1 MAIFGK
7 DGPQRNDVRAAAV
20 PVEAALSIISAGT
33 RITGDIETSGVLKI
47 DGEISGSIVGARQ
60 VLLGRGGVVRGNIAA
75 EEIVLGGAVDGSV
88 AAGNRL
94 ELQATAT
101 VTGDINT
108 RSIVIIEGAKI
119 NGQVRM
125 GDGVGVPPVRSEPLR
140 IARG

>member
-7 DGPQRNDVRAAAV
+7 EGPPRSDARTATV

-33 RITGDIETSGVLKI
+33 RITGDVETSGVLKI
-47 DGEISGSIVGARQ
+47 DGEISGSVVGARQ
-60 VLLGRGGVVRGNIAA
+60 VLLGRAGVVRGNIAA
-75 EEIVLGGAVDGSV
+75 GEVVLGGVVDGSV
-88 AAGNRL
+88 AASDRL

-101 VTGDINT
+101 VTGDIDT
-108 RSIVIIEGAKI
+108 RSIVVIEGAKI

-125 GDGVGVPPVRSEPLR
+125 GDGVGVRSEPLR